1 MKHFFIVGAQR
12 SGSTFLANF
21 LDAHPSIE
29 MAKPIRPEPKFFL
42 DKKNHNKGIHYYQET
57 FFSPLSSMKIFGE
70 KSTSYIERVDALRAI
85 SETIPDAQIIFILR
99 DPVYRAWSNYKFS
112 VQSKIEEYSFEDALR
127 LDPSQRAYGN
137 TSVNPFDYLARGHC
151 IKYIREL
158 LNFFSRENIRVE
170 IFEDLVAT
178 PTLLN
183 ETLNWLGVETRLQ
196 PNISEESKNSVQIEQ
211 QLKPSTKL
219 LLEKLY
225 SESNKELE
233 VFLNRSIDCWNY

>member
-12 SGSTFLANF
+12 SGSTFLANC

-29 MAKPIRPEPKFFL
+29 LAKPLRPEPKFFL
-42 DKKNHNKGIHYYQET
+42 DSKNQYMGARHYQEKL
-57 FFSPLSSMKIFGE
+57 FSPSTSAKVFGE
-70 KSTSYIERVDALRAI
+70 KSTSYVESSNALKAI
-85 SETIPDAQIIFILR
+85 SDTIPEAQIIFILR
-99 DPVYRAWSNYKFS
+99 DPVFRAWSNYKFS
-112 VQSKIEEYSFEDALR
+112 VHSNIEEYSFEDALR
-127 LDPSQRAYGN
+127 LDPSQRAYES
-137 TSVNPFDYLARGHC
+137 TSVNPFDYLARGHY
-151 IKYIREL
+151 IKYVHEL
-158 LNFFSRENIRVE
+158 LNYVSRENIRIE

-178 PTLLN
+178 PNLLD
-183 ETLNWLGVETRLQ
+183 ETLKWLGVETCLQ

-233 VFLNRSIDCWNY
+233 VFLNRSIDCWDY